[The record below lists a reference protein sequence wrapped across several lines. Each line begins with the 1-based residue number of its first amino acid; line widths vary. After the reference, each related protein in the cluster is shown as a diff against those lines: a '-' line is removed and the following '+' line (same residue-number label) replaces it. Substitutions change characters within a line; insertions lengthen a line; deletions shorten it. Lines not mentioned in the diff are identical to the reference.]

1 MKRKLLKVFLNVA
14 IVASIMV
21 MLNAAAEALTIKY
34 NNYLKTSEI
43 EEVSKL
49 LEESIQENNHSLDY
63 YRNYYN
69 NNNIVGSLKIEGT
82 DIDTLLVQGDD
93 NKYYLNHSIKNEYD
107 ELGSVFVDYRTDLSS
122 NQVNIYGH
130 NSNVYDVIFKELENY
145 LKEDYYDEHKYIDV
159 WDGDV
164 TNIYEIFSVQIVTSD
179 YEHYVVNP
187 TDKKEHL
194 RKLSNSIYQTEVIT
208 NESDDILVIQ
218 TCLFNPSNSFLII
231 NSRKVREV

>member
-122 NQVNIYGH
+122 N
-130 NSNVYDVIFKELENY
+130 
-145 LKEDYYDEHKYIDV
+145 
-159 WDGDV
+159 
-164 TNIYEIFSVQIVTSD
+164 
-179 YEHYVVNP
+179 
-187 TDKKEHL
+187 
-194 RKLSNSIYQTEVIT
+194 
-208 NESDDILVIQ
+208 
-218 TCLFNPSNSFLII
+218 
-231 NSRKVREV
+231 

>member
-21 MLNAAAEALTIKY
+21 MLNAAAEALTTKY

-145 LKEDYYDEHKYIDV
+145 LKEDYYDEHKYIEV
-159 WDGDV
+159 WNGDV

>member
-14 IVASIMV
+14 IVASIIV

-145 LKEDYYDEHKYIDV
+145 LKEDYYDEHKYIEV
-159 WDGDV
+159 WNGDV

>member
-145 LKEDYYDEHKYIDV
+145 LKEDYYDEHKYIEV

>member
-1 MKRKLLKVFLNVA
+1 M
-14 IVASIMV
+14 
-21 MLNAAAEALTIKY
+21 
-34 NNYLKTSEI
+34 
-43 EEVSKL
+43 
-49 LEESIQENNHSLDY
+49 
-63 YRNYYN
+63 
-69 NNNIVGSLKIEGT
+69 
-82 DIDTLLVQGDD
+82 QGDD

-145 LKEDYYDEHKYIDV
+145 LKEDYYDEHKYIEV

>member
-14 IVASIMV
+14 IVASIMI

-145 LKEDYYDEHKYIDV
+145 LKEDYYDEHKYIEV

>member
-145 LKEDYYDEHKYIDV
+145 LKEDYYDEHKYIEV
-159 WDGDV
+159 WNGDV